1 MAQPRGG
8 SRSRTR
14 RSSVWR
20 LDNAGSDDALAV
32 QLLDPAPREIS
43 KKGIFVAYERFELGH
58 IIGAFDRAPGL
69 VFFSDILRRDMNVRA
84 TTQSIQNVLEEAA
97 IQHGKE
103 NSFSAK

>member
-1 MAQPRGG
+1 MNA
-8 SRSRTR
+8 
-14 RSSVWR
+14 SSSDTSLER
-20 LDNAGSDDALAV
+20 L
-32 QLLDPAPREIS
+32 
-43 KKGIFVAYERFELGH
+43 
-58 IIGAFDRAPGL
+58 IGLQVF